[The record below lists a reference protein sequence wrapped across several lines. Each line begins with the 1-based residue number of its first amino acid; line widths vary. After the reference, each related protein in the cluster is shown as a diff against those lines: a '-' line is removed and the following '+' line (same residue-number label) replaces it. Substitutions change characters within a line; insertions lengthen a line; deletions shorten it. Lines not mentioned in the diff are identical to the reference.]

1 MKNLLERQPDGAMVC
16 VLTPKEP
23 DLSNGVVET
32 KIRNFIA
39 RNFLYSEGEPDF
51 DNEASFVQEGIV
63 DSLGVIE
70 LVTFARNQFGIEV
83 NPADVTPPNF
93 DSVTRMAAFI
103 RRKRVLSSPAG
114 AASVP
119 ANGDGTSAISQH
131 TEANGSAGSHEPLVA
146 RVALV
151 ASGHV
156 NGSHTRETTE
166 ALQAFEVQN
175 TRGSVPMPLAGQAS
189 RQGGSPRIRPDKDS
203 SLVEIQAS
211 GDKAP
216 LFLVHG
222 VGGGMFW
229 GYSNLARHLGPGQPV
244 YAFKCLENSG
254 FGKNTSVEQMAA
266 QYVEDLIEFQ
276 PVGPYLLGGY
286 CFGGNVAYEMARQLK
301 AKGKEIGLL
310 LLINCWPN
318 NSSYTQL
325 QWTPGFLAKAVFNFV
340 LRMRHQIRSGSKR
353 PRDYFQW
360 RAKWASKR
368 LKALFS
374 RNSTDHLLV
383 DDFVDL
389 SGLLEN
395 ERELWRAHVQAWL
408 EYKPG
413 PYSGHIVLFRTR
425 GHPLLCSFD
434 HEMGWGSFA
443 AEGVTVRICPGDHE
457 SILEEENVGTISRE
471 LEVVL
476 TKAAVPRVMIEHRGA
491 ELAGTSTLGQLPV

>member
-1 MKNLLERQPDGAMVC
+1 MVC
-16 VLTPKEP
+16 VLAPTEP

-51 DNEASFVQEGIV
+51 DNDASFVQQGIV

-70 LVTFARNQFGIEV
+70 LVTFARNQFGIDV

-103 RRKRVLSSPAG
+103 RRKHASSSAVG
-114 AASVP
+114 AASLR
-119 ANGDGTSAISQH
+119 ANGDATAVVPQH
-131 TEANGSAGSHEPLVA
+131 AEPNGSSGSREPQAAPGWSVLAGNGHANGSAARESIEAPQPLGLQNA
-146 RVALV
+146 RGNGAPAL
-151 ASGHV
+151 ATSELGD
-156 NGSHTRETTE
+156 T
-166 ALQAFEVQN
+166 
-175 TRGSVPMPLAGQAS
+175 
-189 RQGGSPRIRPDKDS
+189 PRIKPDKDS
-203 SLVEIQAS
+203 SIVEIQAS

-229 GYSNLARHLGPGQPV
+229 GYSNLAQHLGPRQPV
-244 YAFKCLENSG
+244 YGFRCLQDGG
-254 FGKNTSVEQMAA
+254 FSKNTSIEEMAA
-266 QYVEDLIEFQ
+266 QYVEDLIEFR
-276 PVGPYLLGGY
+276 PLGPYLLGGY
-286 CFGGNVAYEMARQLK
+286 CFGGNVAYEMARQLS
-301 AKGKEIGLL
+301 AKNKEVGLL

-325 QWTPGFLAKAVFNFV
+325 EWTPGFLAKALFNFV

-360 RAKWASKR
+360 RAKWAGKR

-374 RNSTDHLLV
+374 RDCTGHLV
-383 DDFVDL
+383 ADDFVDL
-389 SGLLEN
+389 SGLLEG
-395 ERELWRAHVQAWL
+395 ERNLWRSHVQAWL

-413 PYSGHIVLFRTR
+413 LYSGHVFLFRTR

-443 AEGVTVRICPGDHE
+443 TDGVTVRICPGDHE
-457 SILEEENVGTISRE
+457 SILEEEHVGTTARE
-471 LEVVL
+471 LEIVL
-476 TKAAVPRVMIEHRGA
+476 TKASALRPMMKQRQG
-491 ELAGTSTLGQLPV
+491 GTNALGQLSV

>member
-1 MKNLLERQPDGAMVC
+1 MKNILERQPDNAMVC
-16 VLTPKEP
+16 VLAPTEP

-51 DNEASFVQEGIV
+51 DNDASFVQQGIV

-70 LVTFARNQFGIEV
+70 LVTFARNEFGIET

-103 RRKRVLSSPAG
+103 RRKH
-114 AASVP
+114 ASRAVGTASLR
-119 ANGDGTSAISQH
+119 ANGDATAVAPRHAEPNGSSGSREPQVVPGLSVFAANGH
-131 TEANGSAGSHEPLVA
+131 ANGSEAHESTG
-146 RVALV
+146 
-151 ASGHV
+151 AS
-156 NGSHTRETTE
+156 
-166 ALQAFEVQN
+166 QAFGLQN
-175 TRGSVPMPLAGQAS
+175 TRGNGSTPLAAS
-189 RQGGSPRIRPDKDS
+189 GLGDGPRIRPDKDS
-203 SLVEIQAS
+203 SIVEIQAT

-244 YAFKCLENSG
+244 YGFKCLENGGVS
-254 FGKNTSVEQMAA
+254 KNTSIEEIAA
-266 QYVEDLIEFQ
+266 QYVEDLIEFR
-276 PVGPYLLGGY
+276 PLGPYLLGGY
-286 CFGGNVAYEMARQLK
+286 CFGGNVAYEMARQLN
-301 AKGKEIGLL
+301 AKNKEVGLL

-325 QWTPGFLAKAVFNFV
+325 DWTPGFLAKAVYNFV

-360 RAKWASKR
+360 RARWAGKR

-374 RNSTDHLLV
+374 RDSAGHLV
-383 DDFVDL
+383 ADDFVDL
-389 SGLLEN
+389 SGLFEN
-395 ERELWRAHVQAWL
+395 ERNLWRSHVQAWL

-434 HEMGWGSFA
+434 HGMGWGSFA

-457 SILEEENVGTISRE
+457 SVLEEENVGATARE
-471 LEVVL
+471 LEIVL
-476 TKAAVPRVMIEHRGA
+476 TKAANLRLTMEQRRTELGGA
-491 ELAGTSTLGQLPV
+491 STLGQLSV